1 MGHCGWQ
8 GRGERHE
15 LEAELEKTER
25 AALRLRDELLAF
37 EAQRTAPGP
46 GAACAAAAPAARR
59 PPRPPLTPF
68 NRGGRALQGG

>member
-1 MGHCGWQ
+1 
-8 GRGERHE
+8 
-15 LEAELEKTER
+15 
-25 AALRLRDELLAF
+25 LRDELLAF